1 MDLTPTRD
9 DRCFFGLWTVG
20 WQARDPFGDATPPP
34 LDPVEAAGAQGYGF
48 VRLNQLAIDH
58 LLASR

>member
-1 MDLTPTRD
+1 MLMDLTPTRD
-9 DRCFFGLWTVG
+9 DRFSFGLWTAG
-20 WQARDPFGDATPPP
+20 WQARDPFVDF
-34 LDPVEAAGAQGYGF
+34 DVEAAGAQGYGF